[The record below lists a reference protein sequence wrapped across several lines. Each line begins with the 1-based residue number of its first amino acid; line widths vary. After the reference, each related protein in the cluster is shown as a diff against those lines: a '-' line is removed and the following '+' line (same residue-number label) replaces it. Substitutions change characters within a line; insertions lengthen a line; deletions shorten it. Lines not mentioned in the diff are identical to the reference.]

1 METNCEAQRLRQ
13 THARIG
19 WERMA
24 AVVDDFYD
32 RVQAHPTL
40 AVPFLMVSDW
50 TLHKARL
57 THFWWVALGGRR
69 YRPDRY
75 DVAGKHLAVGV
86 NDELVDDWLELFH
99 ATLREHLPGDL
110 AEAWF
115 RRARLMGGSV
125 RQSAAFYRR
134 KAVR

>member
-1 METNCEAQRLRQ
+1 MEARSGPERPRQ

-19 WERMA
+19 RDGIA

-32 RVQAHPTL
+32 RVQMHPNL
-40 AVPFLMVSDW
+40 AIPFLMVSDW

-57 THFWWVALGGRR
+57 THFWWMALGGER
-69 YRPDRY
+69 YRADRY

-86 NDELVDDWLELFH
+86 SDELVDDWLELFRT
-99 ATLREHLPGDL
+99 TLHEHLPGDL

-115 RRARLMGGSV
+115 HRARLMGVSV
-125 RQSAAFYRR
+125 RQSADFYRR
-134 KAVR
+134 KAGR